1 MSEAGRHRR
10 THRRGVLAGT
20 AVLAVAALAAAGQGG
35 RTYAAFSD
43 FDVVV
48 DNVAAAGV
56 WGTDLPLVP
65 VECRDAGFVPVNWF
79 VMTEEG
85 SFWSN
90 GIDLLVPL
98 GPGIPGSTANGAF
111 HGTDDDDF
119 IVNLGPRRT
128 LHGTG
133 GDDCIVAGAEA
144 DILHGGPGNDVLIG
158 GKKQHS
164 GEFLFEAATF
174 GALTTLASPEPL
186 VDQVYLDGEG
196 GADLCVPGPS
206 DVIVNCEN
214 LGEEPTTSTEEAPAE
229 DVPAE
234 DVPEED
240 VPAEEPVTDPEIE
253 ELSGSEGSADPVC
266 DADAE
271 VTLDECAPSTD
282 GEQP

>member
-1 MSEAGRHRR
+1 MSDALGRHR
-10 THRRGVLAGT
+10 TRRRAVLAGT
-20 AVLAVAALAAAGQGG
+20 VVLAVAALVAAGQGG

-43 FDVVV
+43 FEVIR
-48 DNVAAAGV
+48 DNVAGAGV

-133 GDDCIVAGAEA
+133 GDDCIVAGTEP

-206 DVIVNCEN
+206 DVIVNCET
-214 LGEEPTTSTEEAPAE
+214 LGEEPPASTEE
-229 DVPAE
+229 VPAE
-234 DVPEED
+234 EVPAED

-253 ELSGSEGSADPVC
+253 ELSGSEASADPVC
-266 DADAE
+266 DADAD
-271 VTLDECAPSTD
+271 VTPDECAPSTD
-282 GEQP
+282 GERP